1 MKTLIIGTVFLAGAA
16 LAAGT
21 STETT
26 LYKSMGP
33 DGKTVYS
40 DRPPISGA
48 ARKMTFENLPASQ
61 LSAETLA
68 YIEELQK
75 ASATATAPPAART
88 GEVLLFAAA
97 WCGYCRKAKAYLTAR
112 HIAYREVDVDTRVG
126 KVAYAQAG
134 GKNGIPLLLAK
145 GQRVSG
151 FSTGAY
157 DALFPQQ

>member
-1 MKTLIIGTVFLAGAA
+1 MKTLIIATVFLAGPA

-26 LYKSMGP
+26 LYKSLGP
-33 DGKTVYS
+33 DGKIVYS
-40 DRPPISGA
+40 DRPPVSGA
-48 ARKMTFENLPASQ
+48 AKKMTFENLPASP

-75 ASATATAPPAART
+75 TSSTATPATRT

-97 WCGYCRKAKAYLTAR
+97 WCGYCKKAKVYLAAK
-112 HIAYREVDVDTRVG
+112 HISYREVDVDTKAG

-134 GKNGIPLLLAK
+134 GKNGIPLLLAN

-151 FSTGAY
+151 FSAGAY
-157 DALFPQQ
+157 DALFPQR